1 MLRQKLSRQGASGQA
16 IVEMVLV
23 APLLLLVVVNVLNFG
38 GFFYTWI
45 SVANAARAAGDYM
58 VMSDKSVGAPR
69 PPDPSQVRNL
79 VVEELATLPKPNT
92 VVVRI
97 CSRVWNGSGF
107 TLSCSMGA
115 PGDFPNPPPE
125 DVAVRP
131 EASLYVMSWVDV
143 RYVYAPFIP
152 LFNFP
157 GMGIYGTL
165 PPTNIHR
172 QVVMRMLQ

>member
-58 VMSDKSVGAPR
+58 VMGDKSVGAPT
-69 PPDPSQVRNL
+69 PPSAAQVRNL

-97 CSRVWNGSGF
+97 CSRTPSNNATIGC
-107 TLSCSMGA
+107 TMGA
-115 PGDFPNPPPE
+115 PGDFPNPPAE
-125 DVAVRP
+125 DTGTRP
-131 EASLYVMSWVDV
+131 EASLYVTAWVDV